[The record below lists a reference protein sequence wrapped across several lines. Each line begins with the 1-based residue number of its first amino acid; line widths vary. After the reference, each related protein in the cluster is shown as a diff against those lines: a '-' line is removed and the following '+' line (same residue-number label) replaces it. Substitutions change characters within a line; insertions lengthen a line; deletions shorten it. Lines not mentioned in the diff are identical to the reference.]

1 MSILKIK
8 ASTIILCLSLF
19 FLIMGV
25 TANSTQ
31 KINETKLQETI
42 TETIYIYT
50 GIPVT
55 ETSTKTIREYVT
67 VTQTITEFSTILRT
81 QSITIVKT
89 TSSTIT
95 EIITITTHEYLPLET
110 YSIMLA
116 LTAATFIILLI
127 ILIRLR
133 KPETKRVEGEWT

>member
-1 MSILKIK
+1 VMKILKIK
-8 ASTIILCLSLF
+8 ASTVILYLLF

-25 TANSTQ
+25 TTNSTQ
-31 KINETKLQETI
+31 KINEINLQETT

-50 GIPVT
+50 GVPVT

-67 VTQTITEFSTILRT
+67 VTQTIIEFSTILRT
-81 QSITIVKT
+81 QRITIVKT
-89 TSSTIT
+89 TTSTTT
-95 EIITITTHEYLPLET
+95 EIITITIYEYIPFET

-133 KPETKRVEGEWT
+133 KPEIKQVEKEWS

>member
-1 MSILKIK
+1 
-8 ASTIILCLSLF
+8 
-19 FLIMGV
+19 MGV
-25 TANSTQ
+25 TTNSTQ
-31 KINETKLQETI
+31 KINEINIQETT

-50 GIPVT
+50 GVPVT

-67 VTQTITEFSTILRT
+67 VTQTIIEFSTILRT
-81 QSITIVKT
+81 QRITIVKT

-95 EIITITTHEYLPLET
+95 EIITITIHEYVPFET

-127 ILIRLR
+127 ILIGLR
-133 KPETKRVEGEWT
+133 KPETKQVKKEWS

>member
-1 MSILKIK
+1 MMKILKIK
-8 ASTIILCLSLF
+8 ASTVILYLLF

-25 TANSTQ
+25 TTNSTQ
-31 KINETKLQETI
+31 KINEINLQETT

-50 GIPVT
+50 GVPVT

-67 VTQTITEFSTILRT
+67 VTQTIIEFSTILRT
-81 QSITIVKT
+81 QRITIVKT
-89 TSSTIT
+89 TTSTTT
-95 EIITITTHEYLPLET
+95 EIITITIYEYIPFET

-133 KPETKRVEGEWT
+133 KPEIKQVEKEWS

>member
-1 MSILKIK
+1 MMKILKVK
-8 ASTIILCLSLF
+8 ASTIILYLLLF

-25 TANSTQ
+25 TANSMQ
-31 KINETKLQETI
+31 KIKEYNLEETI
-42 TETIYIYT
+42 TETVYIYT

-55 ETSTKTIREYVT
+55 ETSTRTIREYVT

-89 TSSTIT
+89 ISSTIT
-95 EIITITTHEYLPLET
+95 EIITITIHEYLPFET
-110 YSIMLA
+110 YTIMLA
-116 LTAATFIILLI
+116 LTAATFTILLI

-133 KPETKRVEGEWT
+133 RSETKQVR

>member
-1 MSILKIK
+1 VMKILKVK
-8 ASTIILCLSLF
+8 ASTIILYLLLF

-25 TANSTQ
+25 TANSMQ
-31 KINETKLQETI
+31 KIKENNLEETI
-42 TETIYIYT
+42 TETVYIYT

-55 ETSTKTIREYVT
+55 ETSTRTIREYVT

-89 TSSTIT
+89 ISSTIT
-95 EIITITTHEYLPLET
+95 EIITITIHEYLPFET
-110 YSIMLA
+110 YTIMLA
-116 LTAATFIILLI
+116 LTAATFTILLI

-133 KPETKRVEGEWT
+133 RSETKQVR